1 MNNVLRMGSRMING
15 TSPVLLAAT
24 GAMLALTLP
33 PVRRTIRSA
42 AVLAT
47 KGVLIAS
54 DEIKEMTGRL
64 RENAESIVQEA
75 RETGEIQCPS
85 EAIHS
90 MRTSAKAK
98 GRKMAVAA
106 TASLLAMKERAKAS
120 QQNLRSIV
128 DEAKDLRSTRA
139 EAADTPEESEMEET
153 PLALKADSDEES
165 PVKPDTTASEDI
177 VRDAARRR
185 RVTPPKNL

>member
-47 KGVLIAS
+47 KGVLIAG
-54 DEIKEMTGRL
+54 DEIKEITGRL

-120 QQNLRSIV
+120 QQDLRSIV

-139 EAADTPEESEMEET
+139 EAADTLEESEMEET
-153 PLALKADSDEES
+153 LALKAEAAEES
-165 PVKPDTTASEDI
+165 PAKPDTTASEDT